1 MRSSFLHFIRYEK
14 TETELKI
21 NVSNGLNFSAL
32 YQDKDLLP
40 DTPISLGFYN
50 RSGLPTVTVERAL
63 KVAVEDT
70 IQEEEVKMDE
80 QSEAA
85 IAHIKSTEG
94 QLLHFVEDGILQKRS
109 SSLESYYLPWGTS
122 PNGTPNG
129 TRPSSPISGTSTETA
144 NETKVPIDAR

>member
-1 MRSSFLHFIRYEK
+1 M
-14 TETELKI
+14 
-21 NVSNGLNFSAL
+21 NFSAL

-85 IAHIKSTEG
+85 IAHIKSTV
-94 QLLHFVEDGILQKRS
+94 QNANYVLFLFDIFSIKFYILILLTYIYWNFLSFLFIFIFEFLFFFYNRKDNCCIL
-109 SSLESYYLPWGTS
+109 
-122 PNGTPNG
+122 
-129 TRPSSPISGTSTETA
+129 
-144 NETKVPIDAR
+144 

>member
-1 MRSSFLHFIRYEK
+1 M
-14 TETELKI
+14 
-21 NVSNGLNFSAL
+21 NFSAL

-85 IAHIKSTEG
+85 IAHIKSTVQNANYVLFFFWYFLNKILHINIAYLHIENFCHFFLN
-94 QLLHFVEDGILQKRS
+94 LLFFVG
-109 SSLESYYLPWGTS
+109 
-122 PNGTPNG
+122 
-129 TRPSSPISGTSTETA
+129 
-144 NETKVPIDAR
+144 

>member
-1 MRSSFLHFIRYEK
+1 M
-14 TETELKI
+14 
-21 NVSNGLNFSAL
+21 

-94 QLLHFVEDGILQKRS
+94 KYSKRRS
-109 SSLESYYLPWGTS
+109 
-122 PNGTPNG
+122 G
-129 TRPSSPISGTSTETA
+129 TRMEHCG
-144 NETKVPIDAR
+144 